1 MRPGVA
7 CGAAW
12 RGLWRGVWPSLACG
26 LWLVPWHDLWRGA
39 AWRDLWPGVNWFHL
53 TGFYQ
58 INILI
63 RYSSFNL
70 RYLELISVYPEMI
83 FCSRK

>member
-53 TGFYQ
+53 TGYYQ
-58 INILI
+58 ITHLFLQFKVSAIDAII
-63 RYSSFNL
+63 RKRFVSA
-70 RYLELISVYPEMI
+70 
-83 FCSRK
+83 